1 TAKTVAAPGVLGN
14 DTDVDSGDSLSVYK
28 VNGSTASVGSQIVLA
43 SGALLTLNGNGSF
56 TYDPNGKYESLAAG
70 QQTTDSFTYVAQ
82 DNHGGVSSAATVT
95 VTITGVND
103 NPVAVSDATS
113 TDENTAKTVAAPGVL
128 GNDTD
133 VDSGDSLSVYKVN
146 GSTASVGSQIV
157 LASGALLTLNGN
169 DSFTQHSFPTRR
181 SSDLGQQT
189 TDSFTYVAQDN
200 HGGVSSAATVTVTI

>member
-95 VTITGVND
+95 VTITGVNEIGRASCRER
-103 NPVAVSDATS
+103 V
-113 TDENTAKTVAAPGVL
+113 TVEEAAETVKEKGVL
-128 GNDTD
+128 GNDTN

-157 LASGALLTLNGN
+157 LASGALLTLNCIGCCSHHTN
-169 DSFTQHSFPTRR
+169 GTCD
-181 SSDLGQQT
+181 
-189 TDSFTYVAQDN
+189 
-200 HGGVSSAATVTVTI
+200 SSADV